1 MEPALEGAGSP
12 TLFVLHENEM
22 HDLVTSILYLTCS
35 HFSSKNG
42 PYASK
47 GGGVERRT
55 TEILNFDRGNK
66 LYQYRRG
73 QRSWELSFLACFG
86 KLPPYTCTWD
96 AILKKPGP
104 PLITQGL

>member
-1 MEPALEGAGSP
+1 M
-12 TLFVLHENEM
+12 
-22 HDLVTSILYLTCS
+22 
-35 HFSSKNG
+35 
-42 PYASK
+42 
-47 GGGVERRT
+47 ERRT

-73 QRSWELSFLACFG
+73 QRSWELSFLASFG
-86 KLPPYTCTWD
+86 KLPPYTCPWD